1 MSTNHAAKIDERISL
16 IMAELFTFL
25 LSSVYYGVL
34 RVAGKDPGCVL
45 AWPYRPSRQRD
56 YCKICNSLTIPI
68 SFSLAAH
75 GSET

>member
-1 MSTNHAAKIDERISL
+1 MHLHQLQKQVVWNYTVLARMNARFYKPGFYMSTNHAAKIDERISL

-45 AWPYRPSRQRD
+45 A
-56 YCKICNSLTIPI
+56 
-68 SFSLAAH
+68 
-75 GSET
+75 